1 MQAPAPGKLF
11 EADPREI
18 AKVLFLAQQ
27 AGAQLLLQ
35 LQERQ
40 PVPVRLVRGPEPGI
54 WLQPV
59 GPSPTPF
66 MGEPCCLIAGPSDE
80 PWHIH
85 TAARRS
91 VPSGD
96 GLLIEIEKPA
106 HMVRHE
112 EREGARIELAD
123 GELQAQIVQD
133 KANQTV
139 GVQNASW
146 NGIGA
151 RFLRPLFVTFVPD
164 RPARIVLG
172 PGKMNLETDAEVR
185 WFSPAGMGLNLCWP
199 DPANPPEAWLN
210 FLRRAA
216 MSRLYRSLS
225 PGPR

>member
-1 MQAPAPGKLF
+1 MQAQAPHKLF
-11 EADPREI
+11 EGDPKEI

-40 PVPVRLVRGPEPGI
+40 PVPVRLVRGPEAGI

-66 MGEPCCLIAGPSDE
+66 LGEPCRLIAGPPND

-85 TAARRS
+85 TVARRT

-96 GLLIEIEKPA
+96 GLLIEIERPA
-106 HMVRHE
+106 RMVLHE
-112 EREGARIELAD
+112 ERGDARIELQD
-123 GELQAQIVQD
+123 GELQAQIAQD
-133 KANQTV
+133 EANLTV

-146 NGIGA
+146 NGIGV
-151 RFLRPLFVTFVPD
+151 RFLRPLFVAFSPE
-164 RPARIVLG
+164 RPARVVLA
-172 PGKMNLETDAEVR
+172 PGKMNLEAEAEVR
-185 WFSPAGMGLNLCWP
+185 WFSSAGMGLRLCWP
-199 DPANPPEAWLN
+199 DPAHPPEAWLS